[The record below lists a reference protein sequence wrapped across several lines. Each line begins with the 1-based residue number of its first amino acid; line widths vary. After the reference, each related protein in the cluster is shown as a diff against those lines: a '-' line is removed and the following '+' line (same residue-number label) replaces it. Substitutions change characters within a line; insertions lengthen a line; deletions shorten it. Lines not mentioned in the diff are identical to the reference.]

1 MVNSLAIFVGSVGN
15 LYYFS
20 ESKGQNILE
29 KILGPA
35 LEKIRIIMA
44 KGIILVTTFLALSF
58 LSAPFL
64 EAEISGQL
72 IYLVEIEGEIKAGT
86 HQYLRRVIKL
96 AEGEAEFL
104 VIKLDTPGGLLKS
117 TKDIVDSML
126 ETETKTIV
134 FVHKEGGW
142 AYSAGTFIL
151 LAADYAVLHPE
162 ASIGAAQ
169 PRNIIG
175 ETMEVDQKMIEGTAS
190 WIKSLAEI
198 HQRNTEIAEKFVR
211 ENLTLTGKE
220 AKEIGI
226 VDETAKN
233 LDELFLKLNISGP
246 KIREVKPTFSE
257 KFFDFLSHP
266 YLVSLLLTIGGL
278 AIIMAIRAG
287 EFELS
292 GIIGIIALLIGLWGM
307 GVITFSFLGIG
318 LLLLGLFLLMMEI
331 FVEPG
336 FGIFG
341 IGGVIAIVLG
351 IFTFEAEPFL
361 TPGFFEATTMVVIG
375 AVLSICILFVII
387 GRGVVKSLKAK
398 PKTGPEALIDLEAE
412 VIEEIRPSGRVRI
425 KGEVW
430 LAESLDGKTIPKGI
444 KVEIVKVEG
453 NTLIV
458 KKIINSKS

>member
-1 MVNSLAIFVGSVGN
+1 MSQIKFLKKLAFLIILGLLFFNLLLPLQEVNSQP
-15 LYYFS
+15 
-20 ESKGQNILE
+20 E
-29 KILGPA
+29 
-35 LEKIRIIMA
+35 
-44 KGIILVTTFLALSF
+44 
-58 LSAPFL
+58 
-64 EAEISGQL
+64 GQL
-72 IYLVEIEGEIKAGT
+72 IYLAEIEGEIRAGT
-86 HQYLRRVIKL
+86 HQYLKRVIKL
-96 AEGEAEFL
+96 AEEEKAEFL

-151 LAADYAVLHPE
+151 LAADFAVLHPE

-169 PRNIIG
+169 PRQIIG
-175 ETMEVDQKMIEGTAS
+175 ETMEVDQKMIEGTTS

-198 HQRNTEIAEKFVR
+198 HQRNAEVAEKFVR

-233 LDELFLKLNISGP
+233 LDELFLKLDILDP
-246 KIREVKPTFSE
+246 KIREMKPTFSE

-266 YLVSLLLTIGGL
+266 YLVSFLLTIGGL

-318 LLLLGLFLLMMEI
+318 LILLGLFLLMMEI
-331 FVEPG
+331 FIEPG

-341 IGGVIAIVLG
+341 IGGAIAIVLG

-361 TPGFFEATTMVVIG
+361 THGFFEAMKMVVIG
-375 AVLSICILFVII
+375 TVLSICILFVII
-387 GRGVVKSLKAK
+387 GRGVAKTLRVK
-398 PKTGPEALIDLEAE
+398 PKTGPEALIGLQAE
-412 VIEEIRPSGRVRI
+412 VVKILNPLGQVKI
-425 KGEVW
+425 KGEIW
-430 LAESLDGKTIPKGI
+430 SAESFDKKIIPKKL

-458 KKIINSKS
+458 KKI

>member
-1 MVNSLAIFVGSVGN
+1 MSQIKFLKKLAFLIILGLLFFNLLLPLQEVNSQP
-15 LYYFS
+15 
-20 ESKGQNILE
+20 E
-29 KILGPA
+29 
-35 LEKIRIIMA
+35 
-44 KGIILVTTFLALSF
+44 
-58 LSAPFL
+58 
-64 EAEISGQL
+64 GQL
-72 IYLVEIEGEIKAGT
+72 IYLAEIEGEIRAGT
-86 HQYLRRVIKL
+86 HQYLKRVIKL
-96 AEGEAEFL
+96 AEEEKAEFL

-151 LAADYAVLHPE
+151 LAADFAVLHPE

-169 PRNIIG
+169 PRQIIG
-175 ETMEVDQKMIEGTAS
+175 ETMEVDQKMIEGTTS

-198 HQRNTEIAEKFVR
+198 HQRNAEVAEKFVR

-233 LDELFLKLNISGP
+233 LDEFFLKLNILDP
-246 KIREVKPTFSE
+246 KIREMKPTFSE

-266 YLVSLLLTIGGL
+266 YLVSFLLTIGGL

-318 LLLLGLFLLMMEI
+318 LILLGLFLLMMEI
-331 FVEPG
+331 FIEPG

-341 IGGVIAIVLG
+341 IGGAIAIVLG

-361 TPGFFEATTMVVIG
+361 THGFFEAMKMVVIG

-387 GRGVVKSLKAK
+387 GRGVAKTLRVK
-398 PKTGPEALIDLEAE
+398 PKTGPEALIGLQAE
-412 VIEEIRPSGRVRI
+412 VVKILNPLGQVKI
-425 KGEVW
+425 KGEIW
-430 LAESLDGKTIPKGI
+430 SAESFDKKIIPKKL

-458 KKIINSKS
+458 KKI

>member
-1 MVNSLAIFVGSVGN
+1 MSQIKFLKKLAFLIILGLLFFNLLLPLQEVNSQP
-15 LYYFS
+15 
-20 ESKGQNILE
+20 E
-29 KILGPA
+29 
-35 LEKIRIIMA
+35 
-44 KGIILVTTFLALSF
+44 
-58 LSAPFL
+58 
-64 EAEISGQL
+64 GQL
-72 IYLVEIEGEIKAGT
+72 TYLAEIEGEIRAGT
-86 HQYLRRVIKL
+86 HQYLKRVIKL
-96 AEGEAEFL
+96 AEEEKAEFL

-126 ETETKTIV
+126 ETKTKTIV

-151 LAADYAVLHPE
+151 LAADFAVLHPE

-169 PRNIIG
+169 PRQIIG
-175 ETMEVDQKMIEGTAS
+175 ETIEVDQKMIEGTAS

-198 HQRNTEIAEKFVR
+198 HQRNAEVAEKFVR

-226 VDETAKN
+226 ADETAKT

-246 KIREVKPTFSE
+246 KIREIKPSFSE

-266 YLVSLLLTIGGL
+266 YLVSFLLTIGGL

-287 EFELS
+287 EFEIS

-318 LLLLGLFLLMMEI
+318 LILLGLFLLMMEI

-341 IGGVIAIVLG
+341 IGGAIAIVLG

-361 TPGFFEATTMVVIG
+361 TPGFFEAMTMVVIG
-375 AVLSICILFVII
+375 AVLSICIFFVII
-387 GRGVVKSLKAK
+387 GRGVAKTLRVK
-398 PKTGPEALIDLEAE
+398 PKTGPEALIGLQAE
-412 VIEEIRPSGRVRI
+412 VVKILNPLGQVKI
-425 KGEVW
+425 KGEIW
-430 LAESLDGKTIPKGI
+430 SAESFDKKIIPKKL

-458 KKIINSKS
+458 KKI